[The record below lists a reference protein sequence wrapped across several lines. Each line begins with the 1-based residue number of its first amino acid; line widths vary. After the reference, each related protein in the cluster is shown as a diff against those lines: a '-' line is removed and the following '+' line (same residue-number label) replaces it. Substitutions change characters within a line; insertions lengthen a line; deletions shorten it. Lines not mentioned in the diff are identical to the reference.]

1 MFKCIMWIYFACAFF
16 LTTINTYLMKKK
28 LSYRQHMMQ
37 YVLREY
43 VSLLTEERFHDVD
56 FTVVRDHIPFM
67 GELMF

>member
-1 MFKCIMWIYFACAFF
+1 
-16 LTTINTYLMKKK
+16 
-28 LSYRQHMMQ
+28 MMQ

-67 GELMF
+67 GELMFQYDMVRLLTTTWSNIYILL